1 MSMTAFSTTLDQ
13 SDIKALKKAKSV
25 VFFYKN
31 GRSFMNV
38 ILDDSDRSKDY
49 EIDCG
54 LELSGS
60 RDLGEIIHASH
71 VVMHPQLDEEWQT
84 ILSALRE
91 GDEVTIKWRACNNNQ
106 YLNRAGLYKD
116 EVYLVIRRT
125 VRGRQKKFT
134 YHVASSICENNTAKM
149 VKHTSTPKSIIG
161 DY

>member
-1 MSMTAFSTTLDQ
+1 MATAVKGIFTSEDL
-13 SDIKALKKAKSV
+13 KALMKAKSV
-25 VFFYKN
+25 VFFYRQ
-31 GRSFMNV
+31 GRSYLNCIM
-38 ILDDSDRSKDY
+38 DDDNRSKDY